1 MKSLLELEELM
12 YPVMQN
18 VKKAHVVQ
26 SHICSNLFDEYID
39 SEDTDIISAG
49 LLLHNV
55 KSHATYGDIVL
66 DYILEL
72 EEQVKVLDSLV
83 STILKE
89 RSVVV

>member
-12 YPVMQN
+12 YPIMQN
-18 VKKAHVVQ
+18 IKKAHVVQ

-39 SEDTDIISAG
+39 FEGTDTISVG

-55 KSHATYGDIVL
+55 KSYATYGDIVL

-72 EEQVKVLDSLV
+72 EEQVNVLDSLV

-89 RSVVV
+89 RSVTV